1 MAIKRFLKIFLCMLI
16 LSTQRNSS
24 LTYVRHMTLGYILVI
39 VTQGNSDKVKVE
51 IYFRNRKDLD
61 DNIGH
66 KGCI

>member
-1 MAIKRFLKIFLCMLI
+1 MLI
-16 LSTQRNSS
+16 LSTQRDSS